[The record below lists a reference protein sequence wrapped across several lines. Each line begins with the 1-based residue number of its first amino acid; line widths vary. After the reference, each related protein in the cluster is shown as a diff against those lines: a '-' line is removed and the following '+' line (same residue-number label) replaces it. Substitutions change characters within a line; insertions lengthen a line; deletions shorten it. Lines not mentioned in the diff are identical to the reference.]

1 MNNAA
6 TEPVIFGENHLR
18 IEDVLAVA
26 QGRATVR
33 LQADSA
39 FRERIARGAQFLDTL
54 LDREGV
60 IYGVTT
66 GYGDSCVVAVP
77 LHQVEALPQ
86 HLFTFHGCGL
96 GKLLDAEATRAVL
109 AARLRSL
116 THGMSGVRIELLDRM
131 QAFLEQDILPL
142 IPEEGSV
149 GASGDLTPLSYVAA
163 ALAGEREVMFRGECR
178 SAAEVH
184 RQLGW
189 TPLTL
194 RPKEALALMNGTAVM
209 TGLACLAYARAD
221 YLLKLATR
229 ITALNVV
236 ALEGNPEHFD
246 ERLFAAKPHPG
257 QTQVAAWIRQDL
269 AIEAPAAPKAA
280 GSVASDGAARRETA
294 RPRSLQAVNEQAEP
308 ALNAAEPSAVA
319 SSGLGLHRLQDRY
332 SIRCAPHVL
341 SVLADSLGLLR
352 QFIETELN
360 SANDNPI
367 IDADNERV
375 LHGGHFYGGHIAFA
389 MDSLKNLVAN
399 VADLLDRQLA
409 LLVDTRYNHGL
420 PSNLS
425 GAPAATAMINH
436 GFKAVQIG
444 TSAWTA
450 EALKNSM
457 PASVF
462 SRSTECHNQDK
473 VSMGTIAARDAL
485 RSLELTEQVAAA
497 TLIAA
502 NQGVWLRQRSEG
514 ARPLPTPLHAMHIEL
529 GENFPPVIEDR
540 ALEGELRLCLE
551 RIRAQH
557 WGLYA

>member
-1 MNNAA
+1 M
-6 TEPVIFGENHLR
+6 TTDTVVFGEGHLA

-26 QGRATVR
+26 QRRAPAA
-33 LQADSA
+33 LQADAA
-39 FRERIARGAQFLDTL
+39 FRQRIAKGAQFLDTL
-54 LDREGV
+54 LDKEGV

-77 LHQVEALPQ
+77 LKHVEALPR
-86 HLFTFHGCGL
+86 HLYTFHGCGL
-96 GKLLDAEATRAVL
+96 GRLLDAEATRAVL

-116 THGMSGVRIELLDRM
+116 SHGVSGVRLELLERL
-131 QAFLEQDILPL
+131 QGFLAEDVLPL

-163 ALAGEREVMFRGECR
+163 TLAGERDVLWRGEVR

-184 RQLGW
+184 RALGW

-221 YLLKLATR
+221 YLLQLATR
-229 ITALNVV
+229 ITALNVI
-236 ALEGNPEHFD
+236 ALQGNPEHFD

-257 QTQVAAWIRQDL
+257 QTQVAAWLRQDL
-269 AIEAPAAPKAA
+269 AIDAPTAP
-280 GSVASDGAARRETA
+280 
-294 RPRSLQAVNEQAEP
+294 
-308 ALNAAEPSAVA
+308 
-319 SSGLGLHRLQDRY
+319 LHRLQDRY
-332 SIRCAPHVL
+332 SLRCAPHVL
-341 SVLADSLGLLR
+341 GVLADSLGLLR

-367 IDADNERV
+367 IDAEAERV

-389 MDSLKNLVAN
+389 MDSLKNLVGN

-409 LLVDTRYNHGL
+409 LLVDVRYNHGL

-425 GAPAATAMINH
+425 GAPADTAMINH

-444 TSAWTA
+444 ASAWTA
-450 EALKNSM
+450 EALKNTL

-497 TLIAA
+497 TLLAA
-502 NQGVWLRQRSEG
+502 NQGVWLRQQGGHEALPAPL
-514 ARPLPTPLHAMHIEL
+514 ARMRQQLAED
-529 GENFPPVIEDR
+529 FPPLIEDR

-551 RIRAQH
+551 RIRSRH
-557 WGLYA
+557 WSLYA